1 MLIAICDDEQFF
13 LDYFEKTIKEYYNDK
28 GVECKVIK
36 YHNGFDLVS
45 DLQSK
50 KINVGV
56 VVLDIEMPDYRGTD
70 IVRDIRKF
78 NTDIP
83 IMFLSS
89 IETCGDVAAEYNLCM
104 YIYKSAGEAKIYH
117 AFDKLL
123 AEERYMKY
131 TYEIMGEKVFVHKI
145 MYIKVKSHYAE
156 FHLENKILSE
166 RNSLNNYLENS
177 KFEKFILLNRNI
189 IVNYKFISAIKDKIY
204 LSNGEKLRFSD
215 SRQDSIIKK
224 YFYLINERYR

>member
-13 LDYFEKTIKEYYNDK
+13 LDYFEETIKEYYNDK

-36 YHNGFDLVS
+36 YHNGFDLMN
-45 DLQSK
+45 DLQSER
-50 KINVGV
+50 INAGV
-56 VVLDIEMPDYRGTD
+56 VVLDIEMPDYKGTD
-70 IVRDIRKF
+70 IVRDIREF
-78 NTDIP
+78 NADIP

-123 AEERYMKY
+123 AEEKY
-131 TYEIMGEKVFVHKI
+131 INCTYKIVDDDVRINDI

-156 FHLENKILSE
+156 FHLENKILTE
-166 RNSLNNYLENS
+166 RNSLNKYIDDS
-177 KFEKFILLNRNI
+177 K
-189 IVNYKFISAIKDKIY
+189 
-204 LSNGEKLRFSD
+204 
-215 SRQDSIIKK
+215 
-224 YFYLINERYR
+224 